1 MFLAIRLALIVIIN
15 LIFNLIFRTMK
26 TVKEL
31 ICVCQA
37 NFENRKQP
45 ECLSRLLQEICGG
58 KHSFEFDD
66 IIELG
71 ALLVRWKKYQ
81 HKLWL
86 DENSAGTDNNAALLD
101 EAHERLLKIVNDA
114 PEVYFYR
121 LEFLWQ
127 FNYHQSAS
135 WPIKRKVA
143 LFAALMAP
151 VTDGVYVWDKYVVF
165 FKNLFLSKISLHSSF
180 LTSEDFKEN
189 LEAIQPK
196 MMAED
201 WLMIFRDWKQ
211 WRIQLSQSSRLLQ
224 DFPEAQLME
233 TSEGLALKSDFI
245 KKMKEVMDEH
255 DVAMICALG
264 RRLMGNAFLFPQR
277 LRDLFDFSEFLALT
291 EGVGQPEFE
300 QLHSEIKA
308 FARTYCQKTVRCM

>member
-1 MFLAIRLALIVIIN
+1 MIIN

-31 ICVCQA
+31 ICVCHA
-37 NFENRKQP
+37 NFENREQP
-45 ECLSRLLQEICGG
+45 ECLSYLLQEICDG
-58 KHSFEFDD
+58 KHNFELDD

-71 ALLVRWKKYQ
+71 ALLGRWKKYQ
-81 HKLWL
+81 HKFSF
-86 DENSAGTDNNAALLD
+86 DENLAGADRDFSVLD
-101 EAHERLLKIVNDA
+101 EAHERLAEIVNGA
-114 PEVYFYR
+114 PDVYFHR
-121 LEFLWQ
+121 LEELWRKD
-127 FNYHQSAS
+127 YHQSAS

-151 VTDGVYVWDKYVVF
+151 VTDSVYVWDKYVVF

-189 LEAIQPK
+189 LEAIQAK
-196 MMAED
+196 MTAED

-211 WRIQLSQSSRLLQ
+211 WRIQLSQSTRLLQ

-277 LRDLFDFSEFLALT
+277 LGDLFDFSEFLALT

-300 QLHSEIKA
+300 QLHGEIKA
-308 FARTYCQKTVRCM
+308 FSRTYCQKTVRCM

>member
-1 MFLAIRLALIVIIN
+1 
-15 LIFNLIFRTMK
+15 MK

-45 ECLSRLLQEICGG
+45 ECLSRLLQEICDG

-81 HKLWL
+81 HKLCL
-86 DENSAGTDNNAALLD
+86 DENSVGPDKNSALLD

-151 VTDGVYVWDKYVVF
+151 VTDSVYVWDKYVVF

-180 LTSEDFKEN
+180 LISEDFKEN
-189 LEAIQPK
+189 LEAIQAR
-196 MMAED
+196 MTAED

-211 WRIQLSQSSRLLQ
+211 WRISAEPVLP
-224 DFPEAQLME
+224 F
-233 TSEGLALKSDFI
+233 
-245 KKMKEVMDEH
+245 
-255 DVAMICALG
+255 VAG
-264 RRLMGNAFLFPQR
+264 
-277 LRDLFDFSEFLALT
+277 FS
-291 EGVGQPEFE
+291 
-300 QLHSEIKA
+300 
-308 FARTYCQKTVRCM
+308 

>member
-45 ECLSRLLQEICGG
+45 ECLSRLLQEICDG

-86 DENSAGTDNNAALLD
+86 DENSADPDNNSALLD

-165 FKNLFLSKISLHSSF
+165 F
-180 LTSEDFKEN
+180 
-189 LEAIQPK
+189 
-196 MMAED
+196 
-201 WLMIFRDWKQ
+201 
-211 WRIQLSQSSRLLQ
+211 
-224 DFPEAQLME
+224 
-233 TSEGLALKSDFI
+233 
-245 KKMKEVMDEH
+245 
-255 DVAMICALG
+255 
-264 RRLMGNAFLFPQR
+264 
-277 LRDLFDFSEFLALT
+277 
-291 EGVGQPEFE
+291 
-300 QLHSEIKA
+300 
-308 FARTYCQKTVRCM
+308 